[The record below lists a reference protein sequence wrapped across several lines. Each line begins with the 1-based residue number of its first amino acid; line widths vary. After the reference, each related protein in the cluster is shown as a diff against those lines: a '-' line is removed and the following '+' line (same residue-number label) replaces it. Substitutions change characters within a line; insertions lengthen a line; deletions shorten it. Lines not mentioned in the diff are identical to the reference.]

1 MIDEKTFNQAKHSIR
16 RADFHSSRAKDTN
29 PIPEGEDLNLKQF
42 KLIYGQKDFML
53 EHDTLECLE
62 KYMLTEDLATR
73 LLSSYKKV
81 EETLTKVLNV
91 QEPVL
96 HLRTIK
102 TPTLSAVS
110 RREEQGVAGCAFQM
124 RNCVKEPVL
133 KEPILKESPIKKET
147 IIQEPISGVPYEK
160 PQYKYHAK
168 SKDSV
173 FTCVFVAIN
182 GEQSLFQKGTTP
194 TNLLMNEKRLI
205 SEHLNKNPNAL
216 KASNYKLTIAKMNE
230 IRCDLMTRP
239 FMDKA
244 AGGLVACAIYYKRP
258 IYTVFEEIGA
268 YLRFVSKEYVSDEE
282 DDNNADNADDIIL
295 RIEKGGRLYVDQSGK
310 SADIRA
316 NYMALEHY
324 EKPMLGASAYKLDEL
339 VGIHTRI
346 FGPSDV
352 KMSKPEYYEKLLVKM
367 TECVSARLV

>member
-1 MIDEKTFNQAKHSIR
+1 MIDEKTFNQAKHSIS
-16 RADFHSSRAKDTN
+16 RADSHSSRAKDTN

-62 KYMLTEDLATR
+62 KYMMTEDLTTR

-81 EETLTKVLNV
+81 ED
-91 QEPVL
+91 P
-96 HLRTIK
+96 
-102 TPTLSAVS
+102 
-110 RREEQGVAGCAFQM
+110 
-124 RNCVKEPVL
+124 
-133 KEPILKESPIKKET
+133 
-147 IIQEPISGVPYEK
+147 IIQEPIVQEPIIQEPIVQEPIVKEPIVQKPIIQEHIVQGPPPIQK

-182 GEQSLFQKGTTP
+182 GEQSLFQKGTTA

-258 IYTVFEEIGA
+258 IYAVFEEIGA

-282 DDNNADNADDIIL
+282 DNDNADNADDIIL

-339 VGIHTRI
+339 VGMYTRI

>member
-1 MIDEKTFNQAKHSIR
+1 MIDEKT
-16 RADFHSSRAKDTN
+16 
-29 PIPEGEDLNLKQF
+29 F

-62 KYMLTEDLATR
+62 KYMMTEDLTTR
-73 LLSSYKKV
+73 LLSSYKKID
-81 EETLTKVLNV
+81 ETLTKVLNV
-91 QEPVL
+91 QEPIVP
-96 HLRTIK
+96 K
-102 TPTLSAVS
+102 
-110 RREEQGVAGCAFQM
+110 
-124 RNCVKEPVL
+124 PV
-133 KEPILKESPIKKET
+133 LKESPIKKE
-147 IIQEPISGVPYEK
+147 ILNQEPTSGVPSGVPSLEPKVPYEK

-182 GEQSLFQKGTTP
+182 GEQSLFQKGTTA

-282 DDNNADNADDIIL
+282 DDNADNIIL
-295 RIEKGGRLYVDQSGK
+295 RIEKGGRLYLDQSGK

-339 VGIHTRI
+339 VGMYVRI

>member
-1 MIDEKTFNQAKHSIR
+1 MIDEKTFNQAKHSIS
-16 RADFHSSRAKDTN
+16 RADSHSSRAKDTN

-62 KYMLTEDLATR
+62 KYMMTEDLTTR

-91 QEPVL
+91 QEP
-96 HLRTIK
+96 I
-102 TPTLSAVS
+102 
-110 RREEQGVAGCAFQM
+110 
-124 RNCVKEPVL
+124 VKEPIV
-133 KEPILKESPIKKET
+133 KEPIVQKP
-147 IIQEPISGVPYEK
+147 IIQEHIVQGPPPIQK

-182 GEQSLFQKGTTP
+182 GEQSLFQKGTTA

-258 IYTVFEEIGA
+258 IYAVFEEIGA

-282 DDNNADNADDIIL
+282 DDDADNADDIIL

-339 VGIHTRI
+339 VGMYTRI

>member
-1 MIDEKTFNQAKHSIR
+1 MSGEGVAYFA
-16 RADFHSSRAKDTN
+16 SSMRN
-29 PIPEGEDLNLKQF
+29 GVNLKQF
-42 KLIYGQKDFML
+42 NLFYDQKDFML
-53 EHDTLECLE
+53 EHDTMECLE

-73 LLSSYKKV
+73 LLSSYNTV
-81 EETLTKVLNV
+81 EEPIVQELVV
-91 QEPVL
+91 QEPLV
-96 HLRTIK
+96 
-102 TPTLSAVS
+102 
-110 RREEQGVAGCAFQM
+110 QGI
-124 RNCVKEPVL
+124 P
-133 KEPILKESPIKKET
+133 
-147 IIQEPISGVPYEK
+147 SGVPSGVPK
-160 PQYKYHAK
+160 GVQYKYHAK

-173 FTCVFVAIN
+173 FTCVYVAIN

-205 SEHLNKNPNAL
+205 SEHLNKNPNAM

-258 IYTVFEEIGA
+258 IYAVFEEIGA

-282 DDNNADNADDIIL
+282 DDYNADDIIL

-339 VGIHTRI
+339 VGMYTRI

-352 KMSKPEYYEKLLVKM
+352 KMSKSEYYEKLLVKM
-367 TECVSARLV
+367 TECVGARLV

>member
-1 MIDEKTFNQAKHSIR
+1 MIDEKTFKQAKHSIR
-16 RADFHSSRAKDTN
+16 RADSHSSRAKDTN

-62 KYMLTEDLATR
+62 KYMMTEDLTTR

-81 EETLTKVLNV
+81 EDPIIQEPLVPKPIVQEPIV
-91 QEPVL
+91 QEPV
-96 HLRTIK
+96 IK
-102 TPTLSAVS
+102 ELVI
-110 RREEQGVAGCAFQM
+110 
-124 RNCVKEPVL
+124 KEPV
-133 KEPILKESPIKKET
+133 LKESPIKKEALK
-147 IIQEPISGVPYEK
+147 QEPISKTPYEK

-182 GEQSLFQKGTTP
+182 GEQSLFQKGTTA

-258 IYTVFEEIGA
+258 IYALFEEIGA

-282 DDNNADNADDIIL
+282 DDDNADNADDIIL
-295 RIEKGGRLYVDQSGK
+295 RIEKGGRLYLDQSGK

-316 NYMALEHY
+316 NYMALAHY

-339 VGIHTRI
+339 VGMYTRI
-346 FGPSDV
+346 FGPTDA
-352 KMSKPEYYEKLLVKM
+352 KMSKSEYYEKLLVKM
-367 TECVSARLV
+367 TECISARLV

>member
-1 MIDEKTFNQAKHSIR
+1 MIDEKT
-16 RADFHSSRAKDTN
+16 
-29 PIPEGEDLNLKQF
+29 F

-62 KYMLTEDLATR
+62 KYMMTEDLATR

-81 EETLTKVLNV
+81 EEPLTKELIV
-91 QEPVL
+91 QE
-96 HLRTIK
+96 TIVPK
-102 TPTLSAVS
+102 PIVQEL
-110 RREEQGVAGCAFQM
+110 
-124 RNCVKEPVL
+124 VL
-133 KEPILKESPIKKET
+133 KEPIVQGIPSKTPSLEPKVPPI
-147 IIQEPISGVPYEK
+147 QK

-182 GEQSLFQKGTTP
+182 GEQSLFQKGTTA

-239 FMDKA
+239 FIDKA

-258 IYTVFEEIGA
+258 IYAVFEEIGA

-282 DDNNADNADDIIL
+282 DGGDNADDIIL
-295 RIEKGGRLYVDQSGK
+295 RIEKGGRLYLDQSGK

-339 VGIHTRI
+339 VGMYARI

>member
-1 MIDEKTFNQAKHSIR
+1 MIDEKT
-16 RADFHSSRAKDTN
+16 
-29 PIPEGEDLNLKQF
+29 F

-62 KYMLTEDLATR
+62 KYMMTDDLATR
-73 LLSSYKKV
+73 LHSSYKKV

-91 QEPVL
+91 QEPIVKES
-96 HLRTIK
+96 IVPK
-102 TPTLSAVS
+102 PI
-110 RREEQGVAGCAFQM
+110 
-124 RNCVKEPVL
+124 VKEPIAQGI
-133 KEPILKESPIKKET
+133 P
-147 IIQEPISGVPYEK
+147 SGVPSGVPSLEPKGPSIQK

-173 FTCVFVAIN
+173 FTCVYVAIN
-182 GEQSLFQKGTTP
+182 GEQSLFQKGTTA

-258 IYTVFEEIGA
+258 IYAVFEEIGV

-282 DDNNADNADDIIL
+282 DGYNAVNADDIIL
-295 RIEKGGRLYVDQSGK
+295 RIEKGGRLYLDQSGK

-339 VGIHTRI
+339 VGMYARV

-352 KMSKPEYYEKLLVKM
+352 KMSKSEYYEKLLVKM

>member
-1 MIDEKTFNQAKHSIR
+1 MIDER
-16 RADFHSSRAKDTN
+16 
-29 PIPEGEDLNLKQF
+29 QF

-62 KYMLTEDLATR
+62 KYMMTDDLATR
-73 LLSSYKKV
+73 LHSSYKKI

-91 QEPVL
+91 QEPIVPKPIVQEL
-96 HLRTIK
+96 
-102 TPTLSAVS
+102 
-110 RREEQGVAGCAFQM
+110 
-124 RNCVKEPVL
+124 VL
-133 KEPILKESPIKKET
+133 KEPIVQGIPSKTPSLEPKVPPI
-147 IIQEPISGVPYEK
+147 QK

-173 FTCVFVAIN
+173 FTCVYVAIN
-182 GEQSLFQKGTTP
+182 GEQSLFQKGTTA

-258 IYTVFEEIGA
+258 IYAVFEEIGA

-282 DDNNADNADDIIL
+282 DDYNAVNAVNADDIIL
-295 RIEKGGRLYVDQSGK
+295 RIEKGGRLYLDQSGK

-324 EKPMLGASAYKLDEL
+324 EKPMLGASAYKLDDL
-339 VGIHTRI
+339 VGMYARI

>member
-1 MIDEKTFNQAKHSIR
+1 MIDEKS
-16 RADFHSSRAKDTN
+16 
-29 PIPEGEDLNLKQF
+29 F

-62 KYMLTEDLATR
+62 KYMMTEDLATR

-81 EETLTKVLNV
+81 EDPIIQDPLVLKPIV
-91 QEPVL
+91 QEPI
-96 HLRTIK
+96 IK
-102 TPTLSAVS
+102 ELVI
-110 RREEQGVAGCAFQM
+110 
-124 RNCVKEPVL
+124 KEPV
-133 KEPILKESPIKKET
+133 LKESPIKKEALK
-147 IIQEPISGVPYEK
+147 QEPISKTPYEK
-160 PQYKYHAK
+160 PQYKYHVK

-182 GEQSLFQKGTTP
+182 GEQSLFQKGTTA

-258 IYTVFEEIGA
+258 IYAVFEEIGA

-282 DDNNADNADDIIL
+282 DAYNAVNAVNADDIIL
-295 RIEKGGRLYVDQSGK
+295 RIEKGGRLYLDQSGK

-367 TECVSARLV
+367 TECISARLV

>member
-1 MIDEKTFNQAKHSIR
+1 MIDEKS
-16 RADFHSSRAKDTN
+16 
-29 PIPEGEDLNLKQF
+29 F

-62 KYMLTEDLATR
+62 KYMMTEDLATR

-81 EETLTKVLNV
+81 EEPLTKELIV
-91 QEPVL
+91 QE
-96 HLRTIK
+96 TIVPK
-102 TPTLSAVS
+102 PIVQEL
-110 RREEQGVAGCAFQM
+110 
-124 RNCVKEPVL
+124 VL
-133 KEPILKESPIKKET
+133 KEPIVQGIPSKTPSLEPKVPPI
-147 IIQEPISGVPYEK
+147 QK

-182 GEQSLFQKGTTP
+182 GEQSLFQKGTTA

-239 FMDKA
+239 FIDKA

-258 IYTVFEEIGA
+258 IYAVFEEIGA

-282 DDNNADNADDIIL
+282 DGGDNADDIIL
-295 RIEKGGRLYVDQSGK
+295 RIEKGGRLYLDQSGK

-339 VGIHTRI
+339 VGMYARI

>member
-1 MIDEKTFNQAKHSIR
+1 MIDEKS
-16 RADFHSSRAKDTN
+16 
-29 PIPEGEDLNLKQF
+29 F

-62 KYMLTEDLATR
+62 KYMMTEDLATR

-81 EETLTKVLNV
+81 EDPII
-91 QEPVL
+91 QESIVP
-96 HLRTIK
+96 K
-102 TPTLSAVS
+102 
-110 RREEQGVAGCAFQM
+110 
-124 RNCVKEPVL
+124 
-133 KEPILKESPIKKET
+133 PIIQELVLKESPIK
-147 IIQEPISGVPYEK
+147 EPIVKELVLKEPIKKEPIVQGPPPIQK

-182 GEQSLFQKGTTP
+182 GEQSLFQKGTTA

-258 IYTVFEEIGA
+258 IYAVFEE
-268 YLRFVSKEYVSDEE
+268 R
-282 DDNNADNADDIIL
+282 
-295 RIEKGGRLYVDQSGK
+295 RQCR
-310 SADIRA
+310 
-316 NYMALEHY
+316 
-324 EKPMLGASAYKLDEL
+324 
-339 VGIHTRI
+339 
-346 FGPSDV
+346 
-352 KMSKPEYYEKLLVKM
+352 
-367 TECVSARLV
+367 

>member
-1 MIDEKTFNQAKHSIR
+1 MIDEKS
-16 RADFHSSRAKDTN
+16 
-29 PIPEGEDLNLKQF
+29 F

-62 KYMLTEDLATR
+62 KYMMTEDLATR

-81 EETLTKVLNV
+81 DEPLTKELIV
-91 QEPVL
+91 QE
-96 HLRTIK
+96 TIVPK
-102 TPTLSAVS
+102 PIVQEL
-110 RREEQGVAGCAFQM
+110 
-124 RNCVKEPVL
+124 VL
-133 KEPILKESPIKKET
+133 KEPIVQGIPSKTPSLEPKVPPI
-147 IIQEPISGVPYEK
+147 QK

-182 GEQSLFQKGTTP
+182 GEQSLFQKGTTA

-282 DDNNADNADDIIL
+282 DGGDNADDIIL
-295 RIEKGGRLYVDQSGK
+295 RIDKGGRLYLDQSGK

-339 VGIHTRI
+339 MGMYARI

>member
-1 MIDEKTFNQAKHSIR
+1 
-16 RADFHSSRAKDTN
+16 
-29 PIPEGEDLNLKQF
+29 LV
-42 KLIYGQKDFML
+42 
-53 EHDTLECLE
+53 
-62 KYMLTEDLATR
+62 TR
-73 LLSSYKKV
+73 LHSSYKKL

-91 QEPVL
+91 Q
-96 HLRTIK
+96 
-102 TPTLSAVS
+102 
-110 RREEQGVAGCAFQM
+110 
-124 RNCVKEPVL
+124 
-133 KEPILKESPIKKET
+133 EPILKESPIKKET
-147 IIQEPISGVPYEK
+147 IIQDPPTSGVPSLEPKVPYEK

-182 GEQSLFQKGTTP
+182 GEQSLFQKGTTA

-258 IYTVFEEIGA
+258 IYAVFEEIGA

-282 DDNNADNADDIIL
+282 DDDAKDDIIL
-295 RIEKGGRLYVDQSGK
+295 RIEKGGRLYLDQSGK

>member
-1 MIDEKTFNQAKHSIR
+1 MIDEKT
-16 RADFHSSRAKDTN
+16 
-29 PIPEGEDLNLKQF
+29 F

-53 EHDTLECLE
+53 EHNTLECLE
-62 KYMLTEDLATR
+62 KYMMTEDLATR
-73 LLSSYKKV
+73 LHSSYKKV

-91 QEPVL
+91 QEPIL
-96 HLRTIK
+96 
-102 TPTLSAVS
+102 
-110 RREEQGVAGCAFQM
+110 
-124 RNCVKEPVL
+124 KEPIL

-147 IIQEPISGVPYEK
+147 IIQEPISKTPSLEPKVPPIQK

-173 FTCVFVAIN
+173 FTCVYVAIN
-182 GEQSLFQKGTTP
+182 GEQSLFQKGTTT
-194 TNLLMNEKRLI
+194 TNLLMNEKRLM

-258 IYTVFEEIGA
+258 IYAVFEEIGA
-268 YLRFVSKEYVSDEE
+268 YLRFVSKEYVSDE
-282 DDNNADNADDIIL
+282 DDVDSLNPDDIIL
-295 RIEKGGRLYVDQSGK
+295 RIEKGGRLYLDQSGK
-310 SADIRA
+310 SAEIRE

-339 VGIHTRI
+339 VGMHARI

-352 KMSKPEYYEKLLVKM
+352 KMSKPEYYEKLLVKI

>member
-1 MIDEKTFNQAKHSIR
+1 MIDDKQFNHAKHSIR
-16 RADFHSSRAKDTN
+16 RADSHSSRVKDTN

-62 KYMLTEDLATR
+62 KYMMTEDLATR
-73 LLSSYKKV
+73 LLSSYNTV
-81 EETLTKVLNV
+81 EETLTKVLSV
-91 QEPVL
+91 Q
-96 HLRTIK
+96 
-102 TPTLSAVS
+102 
-110 RREEQGVAGCAFQM
+110 
-124 RNCVKEPVL
+124 
-133 KEPILKESPIKKET
+133 EPILKESPIKKET
-147 IIQEPISGVPYEK
+147 LNQEPISRVPSGPPSGPPSGV
-160 PQYKYHAK
+160 QYKYHAK

-173 FTCVFVAIN
+173 FTCVYVAIN

-258 IYTVFEEIGA
+258 IYAVFEEIGA

-282 DDNNADNADDIIL
+282 DDAKDDIIL
-295 RIEKGGRLYVDQSGK
+295 RIEKGGRLYMDQSGK

-339 VGIHTRI
+339 VGMYTRI

>member
-1 MIDEKTFNQAKHSIR
+1 MIDEKT
-16 RADFHSSRAKDTN
+16 
-29 PIPEGEDLNLKQF
+29 F

-62 KYMLTEDLATR
+62 KYMMTDDLATR
-73 LLSSYKKV
+73 LHSSYKKI

-91 QEPVL
+91 QEP
-96 HLRTIK
+96 I
-102 TPTLSAVS
+102 
-110 RREEQGVAGCAFQM
+110 
-124 RNCVKEPVL
+124 L

-147 IIQEPISGVPYEK
+147 IIQEPISKTPSLEPKVPPIQK

-173 FTCVFVAIN
+173 FTCVYVAIN
-182 GEQSLFQKGTTP
+182 GEPSLFQKGTTT
-194 TNLLMNEKRLI
+194 TNLLMNEKRLM

-258 IYTVFEEIGA
+258 IYAVFEEIGA
-268 YLRFVSKEYVSDEE
+268 YLRFVSKEYVSDE
-282 DDNNADNADDIIL
+282 DDDDSADDIIL
-295 RIEKGGRLYVDQSGK
+295 RIEKGGRLYLDQSGK

-316 NYMALEHY
+316 NYMALAHY

-339 VGIHTRI
+339 VGMYVRI

-352 KMSKPEYYEKLLVKM
+352 KMSKSEYYEKLLVKM

>member
-1 MIDEKTFNQAKHSIR
+1 
-16 RADFHSSRAKDTN
+16 
-29 PIPEGEDLNLKQF
+29 
-42 KLIYGQKDFML
+42 ML

-62 KYMLTEDLATR
+62 KYMMTEDLATR

-81 EETLTKVLNV
+81 EETLTKVLRV
-91 QEPVL
+91 QEPI
-96 HLRTIK
+96 IK
-102 TPTLSAVS
+102 DPLVP
-110 RREEQGVAGCAFQM
+110 
-124 RNCVKEPVL
+124 KP
-133 KEPILKESPIKKET
+133 
-147 IIQEPISGVPYEK
+147 IIQEPIVKEPIIKKEPIVQGIPSGVPSGVPSEPPPIQK

-182 GEQSLFQKGTTP
+182 GEQSLFQKGTTS

-258 IYTVFEEIGA
+258 IYAVFEEIGA

-282 DDNNADNADDIIL
+282 DDNADDIIL
-295 RIEKGGRLYVDQSGK
+295 RIEKGGRLYLDQSGK

-339 VGIHTRI
+339 VGIHTRV

>member
-1 MIDEKTFNQAKHSIR
+1 
-16 RADFHSSRAKDTN
+16 
-29 PIPEGEDLNLKQF
+29 
-42 KLIYGQKDFML
+42 
-53 EHDTLECLE
+53 
-62 KYMLTEDLATR
+62 
-73 LLSSYKKV
+73 
-81 EETLTKVLNV
+81 
-91 QEPVL
+91 
-96 HLRTIK
+96 
-102 TPTLSAVS
+102 
-110 RREEQGVAGCAFQM
+110 
-124 RNCVKEPVL
+124 
-133 KEPILKESPIKKET
+133 
-147 IIQEPISGVPYEK
+147 
-160 PQYKYHAK
+160 
-168 SKDSV
+168 
-173 FTCVFVAIN
+173 
-182 GEQSLFQKGTTP
+182 
-194 TNLLMNEKRLI
+194 MNEKRLI

-258 IYTVFEEIGA
+258 IYAVFEEIGA

-282 DDNNADNADDIIL
+282 DAYNAVNADNADDIIL
-295 RIEKGGRLYVDQSGK
+295 RIEKGGRLYLDQSGK

-367 TECVSARLV
+367 TECISARLV

>member
-1 MIDEKTFNQAKHSIR
+1 MIDEKSFNQAKHSIR
-16 RADFHSSRAKDTN
+16 RADSHSSRAKDTN
-29 PIPEGEDLNLKQF
+29 PIPFGEDLNLKQF

-53 EHDTLECLE
+53 EHNTLECLE
-62 KYMLTEDLATR
+62 KYMMTEDLATR

-81 EETLTKVLNV
+81 EDPII
-91 QEPVL
+91 QEPIVPKPNIQEL
-96 HLRTIK
+96 
-102 TPTLSAVS
+102 V
-110 RREEQGVAGCAFQM
+110 
-124 RNCVKEPVL
+124 
-133 KEPILKESPIKKET
+133 LKESPIK
-147 IIQEPISGVPYEK
+147 EPPSDAPSKTPSLEPKAPYEK

-182 GEQSLFQKGTTP
+182 GEQSLFQKGTTA

-258 IYTVFEEIGA
+258 IYAVFEEIGA

-282 DDNNADNADDIIL
+282 DADAVNADDIIL
-295 RIEKGGRLYVDQSGK
+295 RIEKGGRLYLDQSGK

-352 KMSKPEYYEKLLVKM
+352 KMSKSEYYEKLLVKM
-367 TECVSARLV
+367 TECVNARLV

>member
-1 MIDEKTFNQAKHSIR
+1 MIDDKQFNHAKHSIR
-16 RADFHSSRAKDTN
+16 RADSHSSRVITAKDTN

-62 KYMLTEDLATR
+62 KYMMTEDLATR
-73 LLSSYKKV
+73 LLSSYNTV
-81 EETLTKVLNV
+81 EETLTKVLSV
-91 QEPVL
+91 Q
-96 HLRTIK
+96 
-102 TPTLSAVS
+102 
-110 RREEQGVAGCAFQM
+110 
-124 RNCVKEPVL
+124 
-133 KEPILKESPIKKET
+133 EPILKESPIKNET
-147 IIQEPISGVPYEK
+147 LNQEPISRVPSGPPSGPPSGV
-160 PQYKYHAK
+160 QYKYHAK

-173 FTCVFVAIN
+173 FTCVYVAIN

-258 IYTVFEEIGA
+258 IYAVFEEIGA

-282 DDNNADNADDIIL
+282 DDYSADDIIL

-339 VGIHTRI
+339 VGMYTRI

-367 TECVSARLV
+367 TECVGARLV